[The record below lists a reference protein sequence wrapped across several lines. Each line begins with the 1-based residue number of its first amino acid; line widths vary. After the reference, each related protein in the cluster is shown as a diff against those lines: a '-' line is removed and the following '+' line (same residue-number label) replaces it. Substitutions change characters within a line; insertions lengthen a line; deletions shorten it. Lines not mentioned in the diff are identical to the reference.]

1 MNGAATT
8 ITVSNTNV
16 GAKRQYDV
24 IKPAISYLR
33 GSDDGCSAE
42 KGGGCSK

>member
-8 ITVSNTNV
+8 ITVSNTNE
-16 GAKRQYDV
+16 GAKRQYDA
-24 IKPAISYLR
+24 ITSAISYLR
-33 GSDDGCSAE
+33 GSDDGSSAE